1 MPTLRSLDCIS
12 PGDSCALLV
21 RQVIVLEVLVLGLV
35 LVLGV
40 LVVERLLGQLL
51 LDAGEKN
58 EVMEGWIEVERAGR
72 LRELL
77 EEGIMILFK
86 ITRVF
91 YLVVISG

>member
-1 MPTLRSLDCIS
+1 MF
-12 PGDSCALLV
+12 GALLM
-21 RQVIVLEVLVLGLV
+21 VLVV
-35 LVLGV
+35 LVV
-40 LVVERLLGQLL
+40 LVVERLLEQLF

-72 LRELL
+72 LRELV

-86 ITRVF
+86 VAGVV

>member
-1 MPTLRSLDCIS
+1 M
-12 PGDSCALLV
+12 
-21 RQVIVLEVLVLGLV
+21 
-35 LVLGV
+35 
-40 LVVERLLGQLL
+40 ERLLGQLL
-51 LDAGEKN
+51 DAGGKN

-86 ITRVF
+86 MAGVF

>member
-1 MPTLRSLDCIS
+1 M
-12 PGDSCALLV
+12 
-21 RQVIVLEVLVLGLV
+21 LEVLVLGLV

>member
-1 MPTLRSLDCIS
+1 M
-12 PGDSCALLV
+12 
-21 RQVIVLEVLVLGLV
+21 VLVV
-35 LVLGV
+35 LVV
-40 LVVERLLGQLL
+40 LVVERLLEQLF

-72 LRELL
+72 LRELV

-86 ITRVF
+86 VAGVV